1 MKLFK
6 RLMAVAL
13 AGMMALTVLT
23 GCSSVNEKEF
33 VAILND
39 ALKTPLIAAQLKEKD
54 IGIKE
59 FKAADSDVNHKTA
72 AVAEI
77 VRNAKVNEGEG
88 IDEILTAKHA
98 DIQNALVGKND
109 TNKYIVSYATKVT
122 YGSKLFQTFDDGLDV
137 VEVFTHMDKNVFA
150 NKELMTNRETKDA
163 TALVGFTDVNVNGK
177 TYTLVVMKV
186 PTVEKAPQD
195 GGDIDIG
202 G

>member
-39 ALKTPLIAAQLKEKD
+39 ALKTPLVASKVEKF
-54 IGIKE
+54 GIKE

-72 AVAEI
+72 AVADI
-77 VRNAKVNEGEG
+77 VRNAEVKEGEG
-88 IDEILTAKHA
+88 IDEVLAAKHE
-98 DIQNALVGKND
+98 DIKKVLVGEND
-109 TNKYIVSYATKVT
+109 TNMYFVSYATKVT

-137 VEVFTHMDKNVFA
+137 VEVFTHMDKNMFV
-150 NKELMTNRETKDA
+150 NKELMTKREMKDA
-163 TALVGFTDVNVNGK
+163 TVLVGFTDVNVNGK
-177 TYTLVVMKV
+177 TYTLVVMKA
-186 PTVEKAPQD
+186 PTVEKT
-195 GGDIDIG
+195 GD
-202 G
+202 

>member
-39 ALKTPLIAAQLKEKD
+39 ALKTPLATSYVAR

-72 AVAEI
+72 AVADI
-77 VRNAKVNEGEG
+77 VRNAEVKEGEG
-88 IDEILTAKHA
+88 MDEVLKAKKA
-98 DIQNALVGKND
+98 DIQKVLVGEND
-109 TNKYIVSYATKVT
+109 TNMYFVSYATKVT

-137 VEVFTHMDKNVFA
+137 VEVFKHMENNMFA
-150 NKELMTNRETKDA
+150 NEELMDGREMKDA
-163 TALVGFTDVNVNGK
+163 TVLVGFTDVNVNGK
-177 TYTLVVMKV
+177 TYTLVVMKA
-186 PTVEKAPQD
+186 PTVEAPAT
-195 GGDIDIG
+195 GD
-202 G
+202 

>member
-13 AGMMALTVLT
+13 AGVMALTILT

-39 ALKTPLIAAQLKEKD
+39 ALKTPLVASKVEK

-72 AVAEI
+72 AVADI
-77 VRNAKVNEGEG
+77 VRNAEVKEGEG
-88 IDEILTAKHA
+88 MDEVLKAKKA
-98 DIQNALVGKND
+98 DIQNVLVGGEND
-109 TNKYIVSYATKVT
+109 TNVYFVSYATKVT

-137 VEVFTHMDKNVFA
+137 VEVITHMGDNTFA
-150 NKELMTNRETKDA
+150 GKAAAGRDVKDA
-163 TALVGFTDVNVNGK
+163 TVLVGFTDVNVNGK
-177 TYTLVVMKV
+177 TYTLVVMKA
-186 PTVEKAPQD
+186 PTVEAPAT
-195 GGDIDIG
+195 GD
-202 G
+202 

>member
-39 ALKTPLIAAQLKEKD
+39 ALKTPLVASKVEK

-72 AVAEI
+72 AVADI
-77 VRNAKVNEGEG
+77 VRNAEVKEGEG
-88 IDEILTAKHA
+88 IDEVLAAKHE
-98 DIQNALVGKND
+98 DIKKVLVGEND
-109 TNKYIVSYATKVT
+109 TNMYFVSYATKVT

-137 VEVFTHMDKNVFA
+137 VEVFTHMDHNTFV
-150 NKELMTNRETKDA
+150 NKELMAKRETKDA

-186 PTVEKAPQD
+186 PTVEKT
-195 GGDIDIG
+195 GD
-202 G
+202 

>member
-39 ALKTPLIAAQLKEKD
+39 ALKTPLIANSAGD

-59 FKAADSDVNHKTA
+59 FKAADGDVNHKTA

-77 VRNAKVNEGEG
+77 VRNAEVKEGEG
-88 IDEILTAKHA
+88 IDEVLKAKHA
-98 DIQNALVGKND
+98 DIQKVLVGQND
-109 TNKYIVSYATKVT
+109 TNEYIVSYATKVT

-137 VEVFTHMDKNVFA
+137 VEVFTHLDKNVFA

-195 GGDIDIG
+195 GGDIDLG

>member
-39 ALKTPLIAAQLKEKD
+39 ALKTPLVASRVEE

-72 AVAEI
+72 AVADI
-77 VRNAKVNEGEG
+77 VRNAEVEEGDGMDEVLEAKKTDIKKV
-88 IDEILTAKHA
+88 
-98 DIQNALVGKND
+98 LVGEND
-109 TNKYIVSYATKVT
+109 TNVYFVSYATKVT

-137 VEVFTHMDKNVFA
+137 VEVITHMGDNTFA
-150 NKELMTNRETKDA
+150 GEAAADREVKDA
-163 TALVGFTDVNVNGK
+163 TVLVGFTDVNVNGK
-177 TYTLVVMKV
+177 TYTLVVMKA
-186 PTVEKAPQD
+186 PTVEAPAT
-195 GGDIDIG
+195 GD
-202 G
+202 

>member
-39 ALKTPLIAAQLKEKD
+39 ALKTPLATKYVEVF
-54 IGIKE
+54 GIKE

-88 IDEILTAKHA
+88 IDEVLKAKHE
-98 DIQNALVGKND
+98 DLQKVLVGQKD
-109 TNKYIVSYATKVT
+109 TNVYFVSYATKVT

-137 VEVFTHMDKNVFA
+137 VEVIKNMKDNIFA
-150 NKELMTNRETKDA
+150 DESMGERGPKDA

-186 PTVEKAPQD
+186 PTVEA
-195 GGDIDIG
+195 GD
-202 G
+202 

>member
-39 ALKTPLIAAQLKEKD
+39 ALKTPIAEKYVEVF
-54 IGIKE
+54 GIKE

-77 VRNAKVNEGEG
+77 VRNAEVKEGEG
-88 IDEILTAKHA
+88 IDEILTAKHG

-109 TNKYIVSYATKVT
+109 TNKYIVSYATKVA

-137 VEVFTHMDKNVFA
+137 VEVFTHLDKNVFA

>member
-39 ALKTPLIAAQLKEKD
+39 ALKTPLIANSAGD

-59 FKAADSDVNHKTA
+59 FKAADGDVNHKTA

-77 VRNAKVNEGEG
+77 VRNAEVKEGEG
-88 IDEILTAKHA
+88 IDEVLKAKHA
-98 DIQNALVGKND
+98 DIQKVLVGQND
-109 TNKYIVSYATKVT
+109 TNEYIVSYATKVT

-137 VEVFTHMDKNVFA
+137 VEVFRNMKGNTFNGSDD
-150 NKELMTNRETKDA
+150 REPKDA

-186 PTVEKAPQD
+186 PTVEA
-195 GGDIDIG
+195 GD
-202 G
+202 